1 MANNSRRKAAAIAT
15 VSASFPATDP
25 EKATRVEQERVRLME
40 LFDGADKNKLDFIRD
55 TVKQLSW
62 LAVSIHDL
70 QSEVDEKG
78 PVIPFRNGQ
87 NQDGLQANPACKL
100 LIDFEKL
107 YNTAFRALLPLVPD
121 KEESSTFDPFE
132 EYKPKPLTKEEQEE
146 AYTQQMAEL
155 AQIRLEIASKKHGS
169 E

>member
-1 MANNSRRKAAAIAT
+1 MVFDMVNLHGWFIPLKMGRVAGWRPGLLIIVYGGDFMTRKAKTTAAALIA
-15 VSASFPATDP
+15 DP
-25 EKATRVEQERVRLME
+25 GNQDPGKAARVEQERARLME
-40 LFDGADKNKLDFIRD
+40 LFTGADKNKLDFIRD

-121 KEESSTFDPFE
+121 EPSNFDKLGDF
-132 EYKPKPLTKEEQEE
+132 LV
-146 AYTQQMAEL
+146 
-155 AQIRLEIASKKHGS
+155 
-169 E
+169 